1 MVYSP
6 KRGNRNAFWASLI
19 LFIIAAGSF
28 LGSAVL
34 PYKAVLQVIAIIC
47 VTLGIQ
53 ITQKYILTD
62 YEYSFSQSTD
72 DYGTTA
78 LTLTVVKIQGRR
90 STVMCNLN
98 VNSRCSIVEAKPVK
112 ELEAT
117 YGKIN
122 FRYDF
127 CVDMRPKT
135 AYTVILDFRGDKAAL
150 KLQCDDDFAKAFSEA
165 IPNEDDE
172 F

>member
-6 KRGNRNAFWASLI
+6 KRSNKKAFWITLA
-19 LFIIAAGSF
+19 LFIIAAGCF
-28 LGSAVL
+28 LSSAVL
-34 PYKAVLQVIAIIC
+34 PYAAVLQLAAIIC

-53 ITQKYILTD
+53 ITQKYLLTD
-62 YEYSFSQSTD
+62 YEYSFSSETD
-72 DYGTTA
+72 DYGNTA
-78 LTLTVVKIQGRR
+78 TTLTVIKLQGRR
-90 STVMCNLN
+90 STVMCNLG
-98 VNSRCSIVEAKPVK
+98 VNHRCRIVADKPIK

-127 CVDMRPKT
+127 CVDIKPKK

-150 KLQCDDDFAKAFSEA
+150 KLQCDEEFAKAFSNA
-165 IPNEDDE
+165 IPGEEEDI
-172 F
+172 